1 MNAINMPAITDEFR
15 LKLGSLRS
23 QGRVDLVEDIATG
36 VARIVFNDPAKRN
49 CLSGEMML
57 QLADAVGSLE
67 QRTHIKAVLLCGANS
82 FFCSGANLVSM
93 KSITTPDEGRQMSAL
108 MQDTLTRL
116 ANLPMITV
124 ALVEG
129 RALGGGAELTTATDF
144 RIMSPDAEVQFV
156 HMRMGITSAWGGMAR
171 LTRLVGPTL
180 SLELFASGRPLRSDE
195 ALRVGFASHVLC
207 GGPQQQSPMDETLQW
222 TNERTKWPVEIVR
235 ALKQGMVASLTQPL
249 DTALRREN
257 ELFASVWSRDAHSAA
272 LKNNIKH

>member
-1 MNAINMPAITDEFR
+1 MPVISEEFR

-36 VARIVFNDPAKRN
+36 VAHIVFNDPAKRN

-67 QRTHIKAVLLCGANS
+67 QRPHIKAVVLCGANS

-93 KSITTPDEGRQMSAL
+93 KSLTTSNEGRQMSSL

-116 ANLPMITV
+116 ANLPVITV

-144 RIMSPDAEVQFV
+144 RIMSPDAEIQFV

-180 SLELFASGRPLRSDE
+180 ALELFASGRPLRSDE

-207 GGPQQQSPMDETLQW
+207 GGPQQSPMDETLEW
-222 TNERTKWPVEIVR
+222 LNERTKWPVEIVR
-235 ALKQGMVASLTQPL
+235 ALKEGMVASLTMPL
-249 DTALRREN
+249 QAALRREN
-257 ELFASVWSRDAHSAA
+257 ELFASVWGRDAHSSA
-272 LKNNIKH
+272 LKDNIKH

>member
-1 MNAINMPAITDEFR
+1 MPAITEEFR

-36 VARIVFNDPAKRN
+36 VAQIVFHDPPKRN
-49 CLSGEMML
+49 CLSGEMMV

-67 QRTHIKAVLLCGANS
+67 QKPHIKAVVLCGANS

-93 KSITTPDEGRQMSAL
+93 KSIPASDEGRQMSSL

-171 LTRLVGPTL
+171 LTHLIGPTL
-180 SLELFASGRPLRSDE
+180 ALELFASGRPLRSDE
-195 ALRVGFASHVLC
+195 ALRVGFVSHVLC
-207 GGPQQQSPMDETLQW
+207 GGPQQQSPLDETLDWLNQ
-222 TNERTKWPVEIVR
+222 RTKWPVEIVR
-235 ALKQGMVASLTQPL
+235 ALKQGMVASLTLPL
-249 DTALRREN
+249 SAALHREN
-257 ELFASVWSRDAHSAA
+257 ELFASVWGRDAHSSA
-272 LKNNIKH
+272 LKDNVKH